1 MSGRA
6 HLWLLLPA
14 AAVASLWL
22 GWRGLATADFLYP
35 AWYRVL
41 DVHGH
46 IQHYAPRNRYRDG
59 FASTTPA
66 ERQRLFA
73 AIVDAI
79 HAGGRGLAELEYH
92 DAAGRPLDRLL
103 REPEVQHLEDVS
115 RLVRVLAPAGWLA
128 VAWTA
133 LHLALIRARRWSVPT
148 MSRLLAASLASVTAG
163 VALVLVIG
171 PVPVFY
177 ALHEWIFPPDRP
189 WFFYYQDSLLTT
201 MMKAPDLFGAIAAE
215 ILAVALLLYTGIL
228 FAARRLGGSDRTNAM
243 IR

>member
-1 MSGRA
+1 VSGRA

-14 AAVASLWL
+14 AALASLWL
-22 GWRGLATADFLYP
+22 GWRGLAVADFLYP

-46 IQHYAPRNRYRDG
+46 IQHYAPLNRYRDG
-59 FASTTPA
+59 FATTTPA
-66 ERQRLFA
+66 DRKRLFA

-79 HAGGRGLAELEYH
+79 HADGRGLAELEYH

-115 RLVRVLAPAGWLA
+115 RLVGVLAPAGWLA

-133 LHLALIRARRWSVPT
+133 LHLALIRARHWRVPT
-148 MSRLLAASLASVTAG
+148 VGRLLVASLATVTAA
-163 VALVLVIG
+163 VAAVLVIG

-228 FAARRLGGSDRTNAM
+228 FTARRLAGTGTGR
-243 IR
+243 

>member
-14 AAVASLWL
+14 AALASLWL
-22 GWRGLATADFLYP
+22 AWRGLAAVDFLYP

-46 IQHYAPRNRYRDG
+46 IQHYAPQNRYRDG
-59 FASTTPA
+59 FAETTPA
-66 ERQRLFA
+66 ERLRLFA

-79 HAGGRGLAELEYH
+79 HADGRGLAALEYH
-92 DAAGRPLDRLL
+92 DASGRARDRFL

-115 RLVRVLAPAGWLA
+115 HLVGALAPAGWLA
-128 VAWTA
+128 AAWTA
-133 LHLALIRARRWSVPT
+133 LHLGLLRARRWRVPT
-148 MSRLLAASLASVTAG
+148 VGRLLAASLAFVAAG
-163 VALVLVIG
+163 VAAVLVIG

-201 MMKAPDLFGAIAAE
+201 MLKAPDLFGAIAAE
-215 ILAVALLLYTGIL
+215 ILVVALVLYTATL
-228 FAARRLGGSDRTNAM
+228 LAARRLAGRTTPT
-243 IR
+243 